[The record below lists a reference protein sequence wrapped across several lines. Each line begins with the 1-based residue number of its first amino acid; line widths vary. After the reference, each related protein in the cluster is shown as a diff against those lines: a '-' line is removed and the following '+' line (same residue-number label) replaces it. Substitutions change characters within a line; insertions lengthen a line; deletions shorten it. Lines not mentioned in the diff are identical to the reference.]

1 MAKQPFQCLD
11 TDQRHKIIGEA
22 LVLDGVLACS
32 HPSPTP
38 YCLGPCGRSAGWD
51 RWRMSSFTAMVE
63 ENSIN
68 MGCNLGF
75 GIGFIDMTPKAQATK
90 EKIGQWDFIKILN
103 FCAQRTP
110 SRK

>member
-1 MAKQPFQCLD
+1 MN
-11 TDQRHKIIGEA
+11 
-22 LVLDGVLACS
+22 
-32 HPSPTP
+32 
-38 YCLGPCGRSAGWD
+38 
-51 RWRMSSFTAMVE
+51 SFTATVE

-75 GIGFIDMTPKAQATK
+75 GIGFIDMTAQATK